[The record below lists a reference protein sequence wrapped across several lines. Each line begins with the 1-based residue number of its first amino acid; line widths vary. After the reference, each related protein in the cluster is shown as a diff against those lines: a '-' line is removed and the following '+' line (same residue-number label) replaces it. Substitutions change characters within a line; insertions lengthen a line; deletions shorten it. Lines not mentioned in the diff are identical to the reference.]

1 MREATE
7 TIQAVVPECGSHVV
21 SVVPHDH
28 EDILIFKGPVAEKR
42 LHLLRNKFRG
52 MLRVER
58 RNVQSEILPFEI
70 DEKMYGQ
77 ADVGVIGP
85 TRPDVCRKRKD
96 SSRGSCGDNCSL
108 HFGTYFRRHGRN
120 DGNSKRLLTW
130 DFVSRKQNVYV
141 VTNKS

>member
-1 MREATE
+1 MLSLSSTALTALNLRVWTNLKSMREATE

-85 TRPDVCRKRKD
+85 TRPDVCCKRKD
-96 SSRGSCGDNCSL
+96 RQLFPPFWHVLSSP
-108 HFGTYFRRHGRN
+108 
-120 DGNSKRLLTW
+120 W
-130 DFVSRKQNVYV
+130 QE
-141 VTNKS
+141 